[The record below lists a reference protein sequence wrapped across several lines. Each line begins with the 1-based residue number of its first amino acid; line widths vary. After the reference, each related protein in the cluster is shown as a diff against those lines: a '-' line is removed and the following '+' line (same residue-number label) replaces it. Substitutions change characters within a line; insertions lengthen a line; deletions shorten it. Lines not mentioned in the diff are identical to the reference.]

1 MVVRED
7 EATAGQLAR
16 AGREVTE
23 PLARRRRAASRRIKR
38 VGARLLPHAVLITFS
53 AAILLPLLWL
63 LRVALTDKMTAYKIP
78 PEWGQASLGNFVEI
92 FTGYPFFNY
101 FLNSV
106 TVAFGAT
113 VVALPL
119 AAAIAYAFARYNTG
133 GMTLR
138 LVVLSSQMLPPVILV
153 LPLFTLFLKAS
164 LLNTLPGLIAAHLT
178 ISLPFL
184 AWLLVAFFD
193 RNIALVEQGGAGRR
207 CDAPSNLSAHHTAH
221 RGTRDSGRRPSLLH
235 PELERIPVCAD
246 PQRSADQHPAC
257 RSVLLPDSPR
267 RRHLPFVGG
276 DNLRDPA
283 GLRSAALHEAVSDQG
298 AFIGCAE
305 VTRHPA
311 LRSHCPGATTRGAQ
325 LHIKG
330 DTT

>member
-7 EATAGQLAR
+7 EGTAGQLSPE
-16 AGREVTE
+16 GRERTV
-23 PLARRRRAASRRIKR
+23 PLMRRQRAASRRVKR
-38 VGARLLPHAVLITFS
+38 LAARFLPHAVLIAFS
-53 AAILLPLLWL
+53 ATILLPLLWL

-78 PEWGQASLGNFVEI
+78 PEWGQASIGNFVEI

-164 LLNTLPGLIAAHLT
+164 LLNSLPGLIIAHLT

-193 RNIALVEQGGAGRR
+193 RNIALVEQAARVDGATRLQTFLR
-207 CDAPSNLSAHHTAH
+207 ITLPVAAPGILAAGLLSFILSWNEFLFALILSGPQTNTLPVGLSSFQTH
-221 RGTRDSGRRPSLLH
+221 RGVAFCRR
-235 PELERIPVCAD
+235 R
-246 PQRSADQHPAC
+246 RSARSC
-257 RSVLLPDSPR
+257 RSS
-267 RRHLPFVGG
+267 
-276 DNLRDPA
+276 
-283 GLRSAALHEAVSDQG
+283 S
-298 AFIGCAE
+298 C
-305 VTRHPA
+305 
-311 LRSHCPGATTRGAQ
+311 CPS
-325 LHIKG
+325 
-330 DTT
+330 